1 MGSGVNFNNNTG
13 PVHINNQP
21 RMLRASVIGKLIEII
36 SNSVGSEQNLNR
48 IASNIDVKIEFNDL
62 KRNRWVAE
70 LYKEDALLVDE
81 SIKTLDAII
90 LNGSVK

>member
-36 SNSVGSEQNLNR
+36 SNSVGS
-48 IASNIDVKIEFNDL
+48 
-62 KRNRWVAE
+62 
-70 LYKEDALLVDE
+70 
-81 SIKTLDAII
+81 
-90 LNGSVK
+90 